1 MKALVTGGAGF
12 IGSHIVDR
20 LIELNYEV
28 VVIDNESS
36 NSNTNFYWNTKA
48 KNYKYD
54 ICDYKN
60 TRLLYDGVD
69 YVFHVAAKARIQATI
84 LDPIETIKTNSLGT
98 ATVLQCSKESNVKRV
113 VYSSTSSAYG
123 LNPIPNVETQPEDCL
138 NFYSIS
144 KTNGEKLC
152 NNYNKIFNLKTIS
165 LRYFN
170 VYGDRQPTKGQYAT
184 LIGLFNKQKENKEQL
199 TIVGDGKQRRDFT
212 HVSDVVN
219 ANILAATKDI
229 DNKYFG
235 EVFNIGSGINYSVNQ
250 IANLFSNNT
259 ISIPERVGEARE
271 TLANNKKA
279 KNILDWTPKVDLIEW
294 INDFYAFRLHM

>member
-12 IGSHIVDR
+12 IGSHIVDK
-20 LIELNYEV
+20 LIELDYEV
-28 VVIDNESS
+28 IVIDNESS
-36 NSNTNFYWNTKA
+36 NSNINFYWNPKA

-60 TRLLYDGVD
+60 TRQLYNNVD

-98 ATVLQCSKESNVKRV
+98 TTVLQCSKEANVKRV

-123 LNPIPNVETQPEDCL
+123 LNIVPNIETQLDDCL

-144 KTNGEKLC
+144 KTNGEKIC
-152 NNYNKIFNLKTIS
+152 ANYSKIFNLETIC

-170 VYGDRQPTKGQYAT
+170 VYGDRQPLKGQYAT
-184 LIGLFNKQKENKEQL
+184 LIGLFNRQKENNEPL
-199 TIVGDGKQRRDFT
+199 TIVGNGKQKRDFT

-219 ANILAATKDI
+219 ANILSATKKI
-229 DNKYFG
+229 NKEYFG
-235 EVFNIGSGINYSVNQ
+235 QIFNIGTGINYSVNEV
-250 IANLFSNNT
+250 ANMFSNNT
-259 ISIPERVGEARE
+259 VNIPERIGEAKE
-271 TLANNKKA
+271 TLADIKKA
-279 KNILDWTPKVDLIEW
+279 KNILSWEPK
-294 INDFYAFRLHM
+294 INLKQWVKDFYGF